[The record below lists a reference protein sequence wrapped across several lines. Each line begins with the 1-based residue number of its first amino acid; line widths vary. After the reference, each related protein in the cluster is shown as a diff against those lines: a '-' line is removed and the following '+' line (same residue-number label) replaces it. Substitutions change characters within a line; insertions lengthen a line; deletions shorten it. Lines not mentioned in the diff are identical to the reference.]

1 MPHRIR
7 RVKSVL
13 LVVLLLT
20 FPFIAGRAEEITFL
34 YMNQSGYDPADIL
47 DRADAFRQLTGVRV
61 KPVFVEYKD
70 RYTLVTETARKTLP
84 EYDLILL
91 DLIWTADFA
100 RHGIIEPLPDPLD
113 RAVRTGMV
121 PRIYSAF
128 DYEGRL
134 WAMPFHVDFQMLYT
148 NMDLLTKSGFSSPP
162 RTLEEMTRMARAARD
177 KGLIK
182 YPLFDSWNEQEV
194 LVCEFTWL
202 TGAFGGSLTDA
213 SGRIS
218 CTTGPCLE
226 ALEFM
231 TGLLKQG
238 LMNPYSLDSE
248 ENFTSEVFQAGDC
261 LFTTNW
267 LWLIRLL
274 GGAGKPAGPRWAVSP
289 IPVSES
295 APAAAGGTTSVSGFE
310 GLAVMARSAHKDA
323 AWRFARYLD
332 SPEFQGRHLEFM
344 PAWKEVWDWPGTR
357 RGDPL
362 LSAKQR
368 QIDGLRD
375 RPVHPLYAK
384 ISAVLQRWIYRALSG
399 TATPREALE
408 EAQRAIDVLGGRTP

>member
-1 MPHRIR
+1 
-7 RVKSVL
+7 VKNVL
-13 LVVLLLT
+13 VLVLLLT
-20 FPFIAGRAEEITFL
+20 LPALAGRAEEITFL

-47 DRADAFRQLTGVRV
+47 DRADAFRQLTGIRV

-70 RYTLVTETARKTLP
+70 RYALVTESARKALP
-84 EYDLILL
+84 DYDLILL

-100 RHGIIEPLPDPLD
+100 RHGIIEPVPDPVD
-113 RAVRTGMV
+113 REVKSGMV
-121 PRIYSAF
+121 PQIYSAF

-148 NMDLLTKSGFSSPP
+148 NMDLLTRAGFSSPP
-162 RTLEEMTRMARAARD
+162 RTLEEMRTMARTARG
-177 KGLIK
+177 KGLVMF
-182 YPLFDSWNEQEV
+182 PLFDSWNEQEV
-194 LVCEFTWL
+194 LVCEFTWIA
-202 TGAFGGSLTDA
+202 GAFGGSLTD
-213 SGRIS
+213 S
-218 CTTGPCLE
+218 TGHIRCDTAPCIQ

-238 LMNPYSLDSE
+238 LMNPYSLDAD

-289 IPVSES
+289 IPVSS
-295 APAAAGGTTSVSGFE
+295 GAPVEAGGTTSVSGFE
-310 GLAVMARSAHKDA
+310 GLAVMTRSPHKDA

-344 PAWKEVWDWPGTR
+344 PAWKNVWDRPGTR

-362 LSAKQR
+362 LSVKQR
-368 QIDGLRD
+368 QVDGLRY
-375 RPVHPLYAK
+375 RPVHPQYAK
-384 ISAVLQRWIYRALSG
+384 VSAVLQRWIYRALCG
-399 TATPREALE
+399 TATPAEALG
-408 EAQRAIDVLGGRTP
+408 EAQRAIDVIVGDTR

>member
-1 MPHRIR
+1 
-7 RVKSVL
+7 VKSAL
-13 LVVLLLT
+13 LLVLLLT
-20 FPFIAGRAEEITFL
+20 VPLIAGPAEEITFL

-47 DRADAFRQLTGVRV
+47 DRADAFQQLTGIKV
-61 KPVFVEYKD
+61 KPIFVEYKD
-70 RYTLVTETARKTLP
+70 RYTLVTEASRRTLP

-100 RHGIIEPLPDPLD
+100 RHGIIDALPDPLD
-113 RAVRTGMV
+113 RAVREGMV
-121 PRIYSAF
+121 QRIYSAF
-128 DYEGRL
+128 DYGGRL
-134 WAMPFHVDFQMLYT
+134 WAIPFHVDFQMLYT
-148 NMDLLTKSGFSSPP
+148 NMDLLSEAGFSSPP
-162 RTLEEMTRMARAARD
+162 RTLEEMRRMARVAKQ
-177 KGLIK
+177 KGLAK
-182 YPLFDSWNEQEV
+182 FPLFDSWNEQEV

-202 TGAFGGSLTDA
+202 TGAFGGSLTDG

-226 ALEFM
+226 ALDFM
-231 TGLLKQG
+231 TGLLKEG
-238 LMNPYSLDSE
+238 LMNPYSLDEE

-274 GGAGKPAGPRWAVSP
+274 GGAGKPSGPRWAVTP

-295 APAAAGGTTSVSGFE
+295 APAGTGSTTSVSGFE
-310 GLAVMARSAHKDA
+310 GLAVMARSVHKDA

-344 PAWKEVWDWPGTR
+344 PAWKEVWDWPATR

-362 LSAKQR
+362 LGTKQR
-368 QIDGLRD
+368 QINGLRY
-375 RPVHPLYAK
+375 RPVHPLYGK
-384 ISAVLQRWIYRALSG
+384 ISAVLQQWIYRALSG
-399 TATPREALE
+399 SVAPREALE
-408 EAQRAIDVLGGRTP
+408 EAQRGIDVLTGQGP